1 MANKGLKSLA
11 ESSANFSNQAL
22 ENAINELKIGWVSKS
37 FTVDTSITDNTVL
50 TTTQKNDLK
59 ALIDNVPHINVGK
72 VLGDLIRH
80 TNTILDGSILPVD
93 ETVDNP
99 TAGTFLEILQEVQ
112 ALQNLIPTLFGVTP
126 AEKNR
131 SVNDHLG
138 TLNNIFLETDDSS
151 EPVFTTYKNAIIFI
165 NNASLAT
172 ETALETAYD
181 NLIAFLNSVVSDSTD
196 FQQTLNTFGTAIA
209 TAHTNLNNALAS
221 EPYLTKRTQLVNS
234 RESVNVQVT
243 LENSNISNI
252 RSFTE
257 TLSNNIAFTSL
268 AEDESLRKLMANVA
282 QNQNWKNYF
291 NEYKT
296 NQSNLNPIYNTT
308 TDSDKSAVIDAVLR
322 SQGLPDVT
330 DSLDLEAVANKAKQD
345 SRIDTAGFDLLFTE
359 MIITKSC
366 EQLGLSTRGSVYNQ
380 SELLLSNLN
389 QRDRDLVAEQ
399 LDLNE
404 SAGTLS

>member
-1 MANKGLKSLA
+1 MTGHNI
-11 ESSANFSNQAL
+11 NFIRFGYGNQ
-22 ENAINELKIGWVSKS
+22 
-37 FTVDTSITDNTVL
+37 
-50 TTTQKNDLK
+50 
-59 ALIDNVPHINVGK
+59 H
-72 VLGDLIRH
+72 LGIF
-80 TNTILDGSILPVD
+80 NSC
-93 ETVDNP
+93 
-99 TAGTFLEILQEVQ
+99 ILQEVQ

-151 EPVFTTYKNAIIFI
+151 EPVFTSYKNAIIFI

>member
-151 EPVFTTYKNAIIFI
+151 EPVFTSYKNAIIFI

>member
-389 QRDRDLVAEQ
+389 QRDRDLVAQQ

>member
-308 TDSDKSAVIDAVLR
+308 TDSDKSAVIDSVLR

>member
-196 FQQTLNTFGTAIA
+196 FQQTLNTLVQRLQQHI
-209 TAHTNLNNALAS
+209 
-221 EPYLTKRTQLVNS
+221 LTLIMHW
-234 RESVNVQVT
+234 
-243 LENSNISNI
+243 L
-252 RSFTE
+252 
-257 TLSNNIAFTSL
+257 
-268 AEDESLRKLMANVA
+268 
-282 QNQNWKNYF
+282 QNH
-291 NEYKT
+291 
-296 NQSNLNPIYNTT
+296 I
-308 TDSDKSAVIDAVLR
+308 
-322 SQGLPDVT
+322 
-330 DSLDLEAVANKAKQD
+330 
-345 SRIDTAGFDLLFTE
+345 
-359 MIITKSC
+359 
-366 EQLGLSTRGSVYNQ
+366 
-380 SELLLSNLN
+380 
-389 QRDRDLVAEQ
+389 
-399 LDLNE
+399 
-404 SAGTLS
+404 

>member
-151 EPVFTTYKNAIIFI
+151 EPVFTSYKNAIIFI

-359 MIITKSC
+359 MII
-366 EQLGLSTRGSVYNQ
+366 STRGSVYNQ

>member
-59 ALIDNVPHINVGK
+59 APIDNVPHINVGK

-151 EPVFTTYKNAIIFI
+151 EPVFTSYKNAIIFI